1 MARRLS
7 HLAVAI
13 GILPPSSDS
22 WRPAHTTPNLPGP
35 PAKGGEPA
43 ALLPSAAIMIHHD
56 SRMVSRSFLR
66 SSGGQTLLALQKPS
80 WRLRDP
86 SWWRRS
92 CCWRLLV
99 WREQRVVMALK
110 LFRVVQT
117 SPWRRRSVSWGPNS
131 SLGGSEVC
139 LAHAEFVV
147 ADQSSSWR
155 RTPPGGCGGALA
167 MRSAS

>member
-1 MARRLS
+1 
-7 HLAVAI
+7 
-13 GILPPSSDS
+13 
-22 WRPAHTTPNLPGP
+22 
-35 PAKGGEPA
+35 
-43 ALLPSAAIMIHHD
+43 MINHD

-66 SSGGQTLLALQKPS
+66 SSGGQTLLALQKPF

-147 ADQSSSWR
+147 ADQELLLAANSSWWVR
-155 RTPPGGCGGALA
+155 RCPGDEERLVAAEKLLLA
-167 MRSAS
+167 GEEPRAFL